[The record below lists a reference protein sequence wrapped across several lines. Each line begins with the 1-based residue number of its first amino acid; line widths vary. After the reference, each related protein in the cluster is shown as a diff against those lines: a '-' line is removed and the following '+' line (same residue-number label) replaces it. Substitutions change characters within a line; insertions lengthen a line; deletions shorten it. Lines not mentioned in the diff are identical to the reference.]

1 MLRSHLNPVSCPQAA
16 VQDAVRHAVWD
27 AAWGAVQHAH
37 RGRPQAK
44 SRATTIM
51 AGIASTVVTRTVS
64 FATTTPVS

>member
-16 VQDAVRHAVWD
+16 VQHAVW
-27 AAWGAVQHAH
+27 GPVQHA
-37 RGRPQAK
+37 RRRRPQAK

>member
-1 MLRSHLNPVSCPQAA
+1 MLRSHLNPVSCPQAT
-16 VQDAVRHAVWD
+16 VQHAVWD
-27 AAWGAVQHAH
+27 AVQHAH

>member
-16 VQDAVRHAVWD
+16 VQDAVQDAV
-27 AAWGAVQHAH
+27 WGAVQHAH
-37 RGRPQAK
+37 RRRPQAK